1 MMNPAD
7 PNAIMMAF
15 QAMLQAGG
23 RPPPAAGA
31 TSSMGTASGSTG
43 TPSMAAVG
51 LPAAST
57 IPSIPSMTNVPGAAG
72 PVMGGA
78 AAGDAGLGMQPLAS
92 SSAALPAV
100 GGSLAGGM
108 AMEGL
113 GSPLGANKLLPDVMD
128 FSTMFEDGFNGPGAP
143 GSSALGAGDIGGGVD
158 EFLDMLLQVGPDSGE
173 LAEGWQLA
181 Q

>member
-23 RPPPAAGA
+23 RPPPATA
-31 TSSMGTASGSTG
+31 TASSMGTASGSTG

-57 IPSIPSMTNVPGAAG
+57 IPSMPSMSNLPGAAA
-72 PVMGGA
+72 PVGL
-78 AAGDAGLGMQPLAS
+78 GDAGGMGMQPLAS
-92 SSAALPAV
+92 TSATLPAV
-100 GGSLAGGM
+100 GGSLAGGSGGG
-108 AMEGL
+108 AMDGL
-113 GSPLGANKLLPDVMD
+113 GSPLGADKLLPDVMD

-143 GSSALGAGDIGGGVD
+143 GSAALGAGDIGGGVD
-158 EFLDMLLQVGPDSGE
+158 EFLDMLLQVGPWCWASE
-173 LAEGWQLA
+173 RRSC
-181 Q
+181 